1 MSEYEVLC
9 VTRVDFNNLQLCIL
23 CHGNFYYPTPEYAC
37 PPLREVHLVFGR
49 VNLMG
54 RCMCFSLF
62 LFKQFFLFFSDITSC
77 ICQILQH
84 AFLDLDNDIS
94 LSL

>member
-1 MSEYEVLC
+1 
-9 VTRVDFNNLQLCIL
+9 
-23 CHGNFYYPTPEYAC
+23 
-37 PPLREVHLVFGR
+37 
-49 VNLMG
+49 MG